1 MILKF
6 FQKLDNSISYLFY
19 NAINEKKFLKYYFK
33 KKKITFI
40 DIGANVGSYSD
51 LIKNSLN
58 IKKGYLIEPSLNAC
72 HKLSKRYNS
81 KSFYIHNFAMSDRN
95 RKKKIF
101 YEYKLSS
108 QSSLYKQN
116 KFFNAFNDLKK
127 ISYIQTKKFD
137 DFMDH
142 NILIDLCKIDTQGE
156 EFNILKG
163 MSYFLRKK
171 LIRLIK
177 IELTISRSY
186 NSTEVDYAKITNFMT
201 KYDYKLVTISKIKY
215 EKNKV
220 TFMDVY
226 FEPSK

>member
-1 MILKF
+1 M
-6 FQKLDNSISYLFY
+6 
-19 NAINEKKFLKYYFK
+19 
-33 KKKITFI
+33 
-40 DIGANVGSYSD
+40 
-51 LIKNSLN
+51 
-58 IKKGYLIEPSLNAC
+58 
-72 HKLSKRYNS
+72 
-81 KSFYIHNFAMSDRN
+81 DR
-95 RKKKIF
+95 
-101 YEYKLSS
+101 
-108 QSSLYKQN
+108 
-116 KFFNAFNDLKK
+116 
-127 ISYIQTKKFD
+127 
-137 DFMDH
+137 

-186 NSTEVDYAKITNFMT
+186 NSTEVDYAKIINFMT

-215 EKNKV
+215 DKNKV

>member
-1 MILKF
+1 
-6 FQKLDNSISYLFY
+6 
-19 NAINEKKFLKYYFK
+19 
-33 KKKITFI
+33 
-40 DIGANVGSYSD
+40 
-51 LIKNSLN
+51 
-58 IKKGYLIEPSLNAC
+58 
-72 HKLSKRYNS
+72 
-81 KSFYIHNFAMSDRN
+81 MSDRN

-137 DFMDH
+137 DLMDR

-186 NSTEVDYAKITNFMT
+186 NSTEVDYAKIINFMT

-215 EKNKV
+215 DKNKV